1 MTNAEIKDWD
11 SYPGVLDIGARYKA
25 LAFLRSC
32 LPRPAIRSR
41 RSPTEKVFS
50 LFNYNG
56 KKIRPLDEDDIP
68 LVAQIRNARRY
79 LPSFL
84 EHYRK
89 LGVTRFIF
97 IDDRSTDGSLSYL
110 EKLLDV
116 DIYQSHLNYMESNR
130 GILFK
135 EEVVQIYGTN
145 RWWVFV
151 DIDEYLTY
159 DGIERHGLSDLID
172 VLERRRL
179 TRMLAPLLDMYPTS
193 NIQQAH
199 FDGSD
204 SKMPWEV
211 ASAFDR
217 SGYFIR
223 FRGKDWE
230 IRGGVRHRVFGNW
243 VELAKYPLMY
253 VTDGDYFRSIHY
265 PRPHYGNSTPVL
277 GNLLHFKFFNDYE
290 DSIRK
295 AVQEGRYFEGSKHYK
310 VALERIEQGQAVFYN
325 KNISEEFNGAKGLA
339 EIGFFKSI
347 F

>member
-1 MTNAEIKDWD
+1 MRNWD
-11 SYPGVLDIGARYKA
+11 SYPGVLDIGLRHKLTA
-25 LAFLRSC
+25 LMRRC
-32 LPRPAIRSR
+32 LPFGR
-41 RSPTEKVFS
+41 RSQNRLASTQPS
-50 LFNYNG
+50 LFSY
-56 KKIRPLDEDDIP
+56 KEKPFRPLEADDIP

-84 EHYRK
+84 EHYRN

-97 IDDRSTDGSLSYL
+97 VDDRSSDESLDYL
-110 EKLLDV
+110 ERIKDV
-116 DIYQSHLNYMESNR
+116 DLYQSRLSYMESNR

-135 EEVVQIYGTN
+135 EEIVRAYGRD

-151 DIDEYLTY
+151 DIDEYLVY
-159 DGIERHGLSDLID
+159 HGIEAHGLRD
-172 VLERRRL
+172 VFHALEERGL
-179 TRMLAPLLDMYPTS
+179 KRMLAPLLDMYPLGEV
-193 NIQQAH
+193 NLAR

-204 SKMPWEV
+204 MTMPWQV

-223 FRGKDWE
+223 FKGKDWE

-253 VTDGDYFRSIHY
+253 VTSSDYFRSIHY
-265 PRPHYGNSTPVL
+265 PRPHHKNYVPVL
-277 GNLLHFKFFNDYE
+277 GNLLHFKIFSDYE
-290 DSIRK
+290 DSIRT

-310 VALERIEQGQAVFYN
+310 TALDRIVQGGTAFYDSE
-325 KNISEEFNGAKGLA
+325 ISEEFTGAEQLRA
-339 EIGFFKSI
+339 LGFFKSL